1 MTEASKLAVVTGGNS
16 GIGYATALALAQGG
30 WDVAVSYIHDE
41 EAAGALARQIEN
53 HGQRAWVKRC
63 DVGIREDVENFF
75 DSTVA
80 AFGTVP
86 TLLINNAAVQTWS
99 PFLHLEEA
107 SWDLVI
113 RTNLKGCF
121 LNTQK
126 AARLMIKAGQ
136 RGAIVN
142 IGSGCNK
149 IPFPNLVDY
158 SASKSGIEQLTRLAA
173 VEFGPHGITV
183 NCVAPGAIENERTR
197 KEVPDYAAT
206 WARITPMRRV
216 GTPADV
222 INAILFLASEQSSFI
237 TGQTLNV
244 DGGVFTQPNWP
255 Y

>member
-16 GIGYATALALAQGG
+16 GIGYATAIALAQRG

-41 EAAGALARQIEN
+41 VAAGAVARQIESQ
-53 HGQRAWVKRC
+53 GQRAWVKRC

-75 DSTVA
+75 DGAIAT
-80 AFGTVP
+80 FGTVP

-99 PFLHLEEA
+99 PFLDLEEA

-126 AARLMIKAGQ
+126 AARLMIKAGR

-142 IGSGCNK
+142 IGSGCNR

-216 GTPADV
+216 GTPEDV
-222 INAILFLASEQSSFI
+222 INAILFLASEESSFI

>member
-1 MTEASKLAVVTGGNS
+1 VTEASKLAVVTGGNS
-16 GIGYATALALAQGG
+16 GIGHATALALAQRG

-41 EAAGALARQIEN
+41 EAAGALARQIES

-75 DSTVA
+75 DSAVA

-86 TLLINNAAVQTWS
+86 ALLINNAAVQTWS

>member
-1 MTEASKLAVVTGGNS
+1 MTEATRLAVVTGGNS
-16 GIGYATALALAQGG
+16 GIGYETAIALASEG
-30 WDVAVSYIHDE
+30 WDVAVSYIHDD
-41 EAAGALARQIEN
+41 AAAATVARQIES
-53 HGQRAWVKRC
+53 HGRRAWVKRC
-63 DVGIREDVENFF
+63 DVGIREDVEHFF
-75 DSTVA
+75 DHIVA

-86 TLLINNAAVQTWS
+86 TLLVNNAAVQTWS

-107 SWDLVI
+107 HWDQVI

-126 AARLMIKAGQ
+126 AAKLMIKAGR
-136 RGAIVN
+136 RGTIIN

-149 IPFPNLVDY
+149 VPFPNLVDY

-197 KEVPDYAAT
+197 QEVPDYAAT

-222 INAILFLASEQSSFI
+222 INAILFLAREESNFI

>member
-1 MTEASKLAVVTGGNS
+1 VSESTKLAVVTGGNS
-16 GIGYATALALAQGG
+16 GIGRETVLALAERG

-41 EAAGALARQIEN
+41 DAAAAVARRIQS
-53 HGQRAWVKRC
+53 HGQRAWVKHC

-75 DSTVA
+75 DGVVS

-86 TLLINNAAVQTWS
+86 TLLINNAAIQTWS
-99 PFLHLEEA
+99 PLLHLDEA

-113 RTNLKGCF
+113 RSNLKGCF

-136 RGAIVN
+136 RGVIIN
-142 IGSGCNK
+142 IGSGCSK
-149 IPFPNLVDY
+149 VPFPNLVDY
-158 SASKSGIEQLTRLAA
+158 SASKAGIEQLTKLAA
-173 VEFGPHGITV
+173 IEFGPHGITV

-216 GTPADV
+216 GTADDV
-222 INAILFLASEQSSFI
+222 INAILFLASDASSFI
-237 TGQTLNV
+237 TGQTLSV

>member
-1 MTEASKLAVVTGGNS
+1 MSAAARLAVVTGGNS
-16 GIGYATALALAQGG
+16 GIGYETALALAQRG
-30 WDVAVSYIHDE
+30 WDVAVSYIDD
-41 EAAGALARQIEN
+41 EAAASALAREIEG
-53 HGQRAWVKRC
+53 HGRRAWVKRC
-63 DVGIREDVENFF
+63 DVGLSEDVESFF
-75 DSTVA
+75 DGLVA
-80 AFGTVP
+80 TFGTVP

-99 PFLHLEEA
+99 SFLHLEEA

-126 AARLMIKAGQ
+126 AARLMIKAGR

-149 IPFPNLVDY
+149 VPFPNLVDY

-206 WARITPMRRV
+206 WAKITPMRRV

-222 INAILFLASEQSSFI
+222 INAILFLASEASNFI